1 MEIRIAASGLPD
13 DEYRKIPFLLKWIHV
28 RGIDSVHLTH
38 RNELADLLLVDK
50 NHPGPWGQPPE
61 EPEATVPE
69 DATVLAFPQDSA
81 GMRPACDGLSY
92 PIRVVDLER
101 CLKTAI
107 EPRSEL
113 RASQSPGRK
122 SPDKETRKAAPGASS
137 NPAPGPAARNV
148 DQLIETLH
156 AEELEGGYRLEGAE
170 HLDITAIPGCGYYHS
185 PVPPREWALYAK
197 DLSRAYWT
205 ALPDFS
211 SDDPATWYPMKQLV
225 WLLAYCGAR
234 DGLLPRIPQ
243 EAAFTLKNWPDFQ
256 FLRLEENNLRIW
268 AYLRWHAADAK
279 TISEETGVDLGQVV
293 GSINAGYLC
302 GQVQISENPDTDQ
315 THTSQDQKTGILNKI
330 RKRLGLGSAR
340 D

>member
-38 RNELADLLLVDK
+38 RNELADLLLVDR
-50 NHPGPWGQPPE
+50 NHPGPWGKPSE
-61 EPEATVPE
+61 EPEAAAPE
-69 DATVLAFPQDSA
+69 DATVLAFPQDSS
-81 GMRPACDGLSY
+81 GLGPACGGLAY

-101 CLKTAI
+101 CLQKAI
-107 EPRSEL
+107 EPRPESPAPQS
-113 RASQSPGRK
+113 RSQESPEKGK
-122 SPDKETRKAAPGASS
+122 KEAAPAVPS
-137 NPAPGPAARNV
+137 NPSPGPASRNV

-156 AEELEGGYRLEGAE
+156 SEDLEGGLRLEGAE

-185 PVPPREWALYAK
+185 PTPPREWALYAK
-197 DLSRAYWT
+197 ELSRAHWT
-205 ALPDFS
+205 PVPDFS
-211 SDDPATWYPMKQLV
+211 SEDPTAWYPMKQLV

-243 EAAFTLKNWPDFQ
+243 EAAFTLNNWPDFQ
-256 FLRLEENNLRIW
+256 FLRLEENNLRVW

-302 GQVQISENPDTDQ
+302 GQIQISDKPDTDQ
-315 THTSQDQKTGILNKI
+315 THASQDQKTGILNKI